1 MKTNKIGARTASYIV
16 FSFAALMTIL
26 TFFSATREF
35 LYGVFGYA
43 VYAYIPALL
52 LTGAL
57 MYSGRRLQ
65 VGKGRAAL
73 YITLLFA
80 AILTLHVGLSE
91 SIVGQSNYLS
101 ATYSAHTVG
110 GVMIGLP
117 AALLHL
123 IYPNYA
129 FMLVV
134 SLILTATLLFF
145 AIYPF
150 VVSLGS
156 GKKSARPA
164 SYTASKRRDGDD
176 VAVRP
181 YIGTTSVSRPVGT
194 DNDSDLI
201 NVTGMD
207 SDRYRRE
214 IEPER
219 RSKSDAHSILFNGEQ
234 PMSDKEKSQRFISA
248 FDVHPYTNQGIIDF
262 SDPDDYKKRYG
273 APEESVPAE
282 KSPAESRRPSLY
294 EVPVRQESETYRAP
308 APEKEEE
315 PESAL
320 DKLYKQP
327 VTQESD
333 NLSGYRQTEN
343 LRPAMPV
350 MPQKRYDQYGFEIKE
365 GDVAPVSRQP
375 APETVNR
382 ENAYRSDTVSV
393 PRAADSAYRVNAPG
407 PGPMY
412 NPAGSVDGYRPEPR
426 PEPVRPSPSPAP
438 APAEKPY
445 SGSAK
450 DWLLKPMSDDE
461 FRSGNI
467 FGKVLE
473 EEDEKITAA
482 DADTAIEAK
491 VVPPAVSRRPE
502 PEKREAPVSV
512 KREKKPEFKSDALK
526 KEAAPEFPDS
536 ASPAAE
542 QQGMFPSAPKK
553 PYVPKPYKAP
563 PYDLL
568 NDFGSSG
575 SEFPSDYQEMKEK
588 IEMTMQEFNV
598 PAVVETA
605 KRGPTFTMYYLKL
618 GDGYKINKVTA
629 LKDNLKMRL
638 RVKNLRIL
646 APIEGEDA
654 FGIELPNTKR
664 DIVGLKSLL
673 CSEAFNKDSSGIK
686 IAMGK
691 SFDGQPY
698 VANLAKM
705 PHLLVAG
712 ATGTGKSV
720 FLNSVIISI
729 LYKYSPEDV
738 RIVMIDPKRVEMS
751 IYKGLPN
758 LLVKEP
764 VKESRHAA
772 NALKWLTEEM
782 DRRYSFFEQVGCRDI
797 DQYNDVFRDKATEPK
812 MPKIVLIIDEM
823 ADLMV
828 KSKNNNVE
836 ENIVRLAQL
845 ARACGIHMII
855 ATQRPTAQ
863 VITGLI
869 KTNIL
874 HRVAFT
880 VKSNLDSRVIMDD
893 GGAEDLLGNGDMLYS
908 FPANILRLQGA
919 FVDIQEIKNIVDYI
933 KANNECDY
941 DDSIL
946 QSITYEP
953 PAPVEE
959 VASNPQ
965 EARDASFEQQLRIIL
980 KSFIIEGRASVSNAQ
995 AKHGVGYIKAKKLV
1009 DEMEARGF
1017 IGPQDGAKTRE
1028 ILITLD
1034 EFYDIFGKDM
1044 DAEGTPSANGA
1055 SSSEEED
1062 DE

>member
-1 MKTNKIGARTASYIV
+1 MKSKKIGARTASYIV
-16 FSFAALMTIL
+16 FSFAALLTIL
-26 TFFSATREF
+26 TFFTATREF

-43 VYAYIPALL
+43 VYAYIPALF
-52 LTGAL
+52 LTGFL

-65 VGKGRAAL
+65 VAKGRAAL
-73 YITLLFA
+73 YITLFFA

-110 GVMIGLP
+110 GVLIGLF

-134 SLILTATLLFF
+134 SLIIAAALLFF

-150 VVSLGS
+150 VVNLGS
-156 GKKSARPA
+156 GKKPSRSAYSAP
-164 SYTASKRRDGDD
+164 KRRDDD
-176 VAVRP
+176 SEVRP
-181 YIGTTSVSRPVGT
+181 YIAPANVSRPVGT
-194 DNDSDLI
+194 DNDSDLV

-219 RSKSDAHSILFNGEQ
+219 RSKGDAHSILFNGEQ

-273 APEESVPAE
+273 VPEETAPAE
-282 KSPAESRRPSLY
+282 KAPADGARSSLY
-294 EVPVRQESETYRAP
+294 GAPSGQAAEIYRAP
-308 APEKEEE
+308 VPEKEEE

-327 VTQESD
+327 AAQESD
-333 NLSGYRQTEN
+333 NLSGYRPAEN

-365 GDVAPVSRQP
+365 EASAP
-375 APETVNR
+375 APARSVVPAAETARR
-382 ENAYRSDTVSV
+382 ENGYGADTASRV
-393 PRAADSAYRVNAPG
+393 ADTDSRTRG

-412 NPAGSVDGYRPEPR
+412 NPASSADAFRPDPR
-426 PEPVRPSPSPAP
+426 FEPVRSAPAP

-445 SGSAK
+445 SGNAK
-450 DWLLKPMSDDE
+450 DWLLKPMTDDE

-491 VVPPAVSRRPE
+491 VVPPVAIRRPE
-502 PEKREAPVSV
+502 PEKKEAPVSV
-512 KREKKPEFKSDALK
+512 KREKKPEFKSDVLK

-542 QQGMFPSAPKK
+542 QQGMFPAAPKK

-908 FPANILRLQGA
+908 FPANLLRLQGA

-953 PAPVEE
+953 PAPAEE
-959 VASNPQ
+959 VAANPQ
-965 EARDASFEQQLRIIL
+965 EAKDASFEQQLRIIL

-1044 DAEGTPSANGA
+1044 DAEGTPSAGGAA
-1055 SSSEEED
+1055 SSEGSD

>member
-1 MKTNKIGARTASYIV
+1 MKKIGLGARTASYIV
-16 FSFAALMTIL
+16 FGFAALMTIF
-26 TFFSATREF
+26 TFFTATREF

-43 VYAYIPALL
+43 VYAYIPALFL
-52 LTGAL
+52 IGVM
-57 MYSGRRLQ
+57 MYAGRRVQ
-65 VGKGRAAL
+65 VSKGKAAL
-73 YITLLFA
+73 YVSLFFA
-80 AILTLHVGLSE
+80 AILTLHIALSE
-91 SIVGQSNYLS
+91 SIVGESNYLS
-101 ATYSAHTVG
+101 LTYSSHTVG
-110 GVMIGLP
+110 GVLTGLF

-134 SLILTATLLFF
+134 SLLVTSALLF
-145 AIYPF
+145 ASIYPY
-150 VVSLGS
+150 VVTLGS
-156 GKKSARPA
+156 GKKPARKPAPRSDDRSRESAGRLPYTDA
-164 SYTASKRRDGDD
+164 SELRKPIAPD
-176 VAVRP
+176 
-181 YIGTTSVSRPVGT
+181 T
-194 DNDSDLI
+194 DSELI

-207 SDRYRRE
+207 SDRFVRE
-214 IEPER
+214 IAPER
-219 RSKSDAHSILFNGEQ
+219 RTKGDAHNILFNGEQ
-234 PMSDKEKSQRFISA
+234 PMSEKEKTDRFIGA

-273 APEESVPAE
+273 APEETAE
-282 KSPAESRRPSLY
+282 PVSQPQPVKTPLY
-294 EVPVRQESETYRAP
+294 GSMRQENDIYETPVHESA
-308 APEKEEE
+308 E
-315 PESAL
+315 PQSAL
-320 DKLYKQP
+320 DKLYSP
-327 VTQESD
+327 PSRDDE
-333 NLSGYRQTEN
+333 NLSVYREKEAG
-343 LRPAMPV
+343 RPAMPV
-350 MPQKRYDQYGFEIKE
+350 MPKKRYDQYGYEIKE
-365 GDVAPVSRQP
+365 EASDTAADKGYTAPEPQYRAPEPQYR
-375 APETVNR
+375 APETVSETR
-382 ENAYRSDTVSV
+382 RV
-393 PRAADSAYRVNAPG
+393 PES
-407 PGPMY
+407 
-412 NPAGSVDGYRPEPR
+412 
-426 PEPVRPSPSPAP
+426 
-438 APAEKPY
+438 KPFG
-445 SGSAK
+445 GSAK
-450 DWLLKPMSDDE
+450 DWLLKPVSDDE

-482 DADTAIEAK
+482 DLGTAAAG
-491 VVPPAVSRRPE
+491 VTE
-502 PEKREAPVSV
+502 PEVVEVKQVAEARPVPVKKESAPV
-512 KREKKPEFKSDALK
+512 KREKKPEFKSDVLK
-526 KEAAPEFPDS
+526 KEEAPVFPE
-536 ASPAAE
+536 AE
-542 QQGMFPSAPKK
+542 QQGMFPAPAKK

-568 NDFGSSG
+568 NDFGAAG

-638 RVKNLRIL
+638 KVKNLRIL

-908 FPANILRLQGA
+908 FPANLLRLQGA

-953 PAPVEE
+953 PAPAEE
-959 VASNPQ
+959 TPVNAQ

-1017 IGPQDGAKTRE
+1017 IGPQDGAKTRD

-1044 DAEGTPSANGA
+1044 DAEGTPSLTGNA
-1055 SSSEEED
+1055 SESADD